1 MAGEQTRMLWALVYL
16 IGLIATHYLVG
27 QGMLMESWALWA
39 WLVILAISQYSIGMS
54 RNIKSSAVKSAG
66 MITCALFIV
75 LAGTMLLNLWSV
87 GTASSAAFFALF
99 LLLNGALIFAMGHE
113 MKRVDWVTF
122 GLYSVGLGIVF
133 PGWFA
138 SAPYLAA
145 ALILGVPLLI
155 GTLKH

>member
-1 MAGEQTRMLWALVYL
+1 MLWALVYL

-27 QGMLMESWALWA
+27 QGMLAESWALWA
-39 WLVILAISQYSIGMS
+39 WLVILVISQYSIGMS
-54 RNIKSSAVKSAG
+54 RNIKSAPVKSAG
-66 MITCALFIV
+66 MITCAMFVV
-75 LAGTMLLNLWSV
+75 LGAALLLNLYSV
-87 GTASSAAFFALF
+87 GSATASALF
-99 LLLNGALIFAMGHE
+99 AIFLVLNGALIFAMGHE

-122 GLYSVGLGIVF
+122 GLYSVALGIVF

-138 SAPYLAA
+138 TAPYLAA